1 MRKPLVAGNWKMYLD
16 RRSGV
21 ELAQRLVEETAGIE
35 DKDILV
41 CPGFPLL
48 SDVGRVIEGSRIMLG
63 AQNMYFE
70 REGAFTGEVSAE
82 MLLSVGCKFV
92 IIGHSERRHVFHES
106 NEEINKKVIFA
117 IQSGLR
123 PIMCVGELLEE
134 RESGNT
140 KGVVEEQL
148 TRGLKGVSERGIRSV
163 VIAYEPVWAIGTGKT
178 ATPENADDVQGFIR
192 NAISDLYGD
201 EIAGSTLI
209 LYGGS
214 VKPENIDGLMSMEN
228 IDGVLVGG
236 ASLKADSFSR
246 IIKYK
251 VSK

>member
-1 MRKPLVAGNWKMYLD
+1 MRKPLIAGNWKMYLD
-16 RRSGV
+16 RESGV
-21 ELAQRLVEETAGIE
+21 ELAKRLVVETAGVVDRDVLI
-35 DKDILV
+35 

-48 SDVGRVIEGSRIMLG
+48 SDVGRAIEGSGIMLG

-70 REGAFTGEVSAE
+70 KEGAFTGEVSAG

-92 IIGHSERRHVFHES
+92 ILGHSERRHVFRES

-117 IQSGLR
+117 IQSGLK
-123 PIMCVGELLEE
+123 PILCVGELLEE

-148 TRGLKGVSERGIRSV
+148 TRGLKGVGERGMKSI

-178 ATPENADDVQGFIR
+178 ATPEDADDVQGFIR
-192 NAISDLYGD
+192 NAISDIYG
-201 EIAGSTLI
+201 EETARSTLI

-236 ASLKADSFSR
+236 ASLKAESFSR
-246 IIKYK
+246 IIKYNA
-251 VSK
+251 SK